1 MKSVR
6 AAFTLVE
13 LLVVVA
19 IIGILA
25 ALMLPA
31 LSKSSERARVTVCR
45 SNLSQLGVALRM
57 YLDEHGN
64 RFPTMHNRVRGTND
78 AGLRTPEV
86 VLKPQLGISRVW
98 QCPSDRVRLFEETGS
113 SYFWNNLLN
122 GQPSDQVSLLG
133 LPMKDSRFPLFS
145 DKTGF
150 HSAMGTG
157 RMQNHLYADGQ
168 VKDFFLLEPNQ

>member
-1 MKSVR
+1 MKRRR

-13 LLVVVA
+13 LLVVIA
-19 IIGILA
+19 IIGVLA
-25 ALMLPA
+25 GLMLPA

-45 SNLSQLGVALRM
+45 SNLSQLGVALRV
-57 YLDEHGN
+57 YLDDNRN

-78 AGLRTPEV
+78 AGLRTPDL
-86 VLKPQLGISRVW
+86 VLQPQLGVSRVW

-122 GQPSDQVSLLG
+122 GQPADQVRLLG

-145 DKTGF
+145 DKSGF
-150 HSAMGTG
+150 HSAMGSG

-168 VKDFFLLEPNQ
+168 VKDFFLLEPDK